1 MKKMFVIALA
11 VALAVF
17 MSCGAYAQA
26 ATNDAAKATKAADP
40 AAKAKPTAKRHAK
53 SNKPSTQVK
62 GEVTG
67 KIETKVV
74 KNKKGDDKEVC
85 FIVVSS
91 AKSADGK
98 ALDNLKGKKLRIAT
112 KQTAD
117 VKKLVGKEA
126 VLTGMI
132 INNRVLKM
140 ESVKEAACAAA
151 APACTAAPAAAPA
164 CTAAPAA
171 VAPAPAAEPK
181 K

>member
-1 MKKMFVIALA
+1 MKKMLVIALA
-11 VALAVF
+11 VSLAVF
-17 MSCGAYAQA
+17 MSFGAYAQA
-26 ATNDAAKATKAADP
+26 PATNDAAKATKAADP
-40 AAKAKPTAKRHAK
+40 AAKTKPLVKKQAKA
-53 SNKPSTQVK
+53 NKPSTQVK

-74 KNKKGDDKEVC
+74 KNKKGEEKEAC

-117 VKKLVGKEA
+117 VKKLAGKEA
-126 VLTGMI
+126 VVMGTI
-132 INNRVLKM
+132 INNRALKM

-151 APACTAAPAAAPA
+151 APACTAAPAA
-164 CTAAPAA
+164 
-171 VAPAPAAEPK
+171 EPK